1 MDYEYIFAHLTII
14 LTLAA
19 ASGILTGK
27 LKQPIMIGYIVAG
40 VLIGPNGLGLI
51 ASQEQVHFYSEL
63 GILLLL
69 FVIGMEL
76 NIKSFL
82 KMWKIPTLF
91 TVIQVVGSTVLA
103 VLMSHVFG
111 FPIYVSLLT
120 GFFTCLSSTAAI
132 VKVLEYL
139 GESKTDV
146 GHITIGILVAQ
157 DIVVVPMMLIIKE
170 CGKPLGI
177 SIVLELVFAISLVV
191 FMLKYLGKREQI
203 KLPVN
208 HLIPNQELVP
218 VVTLAS
224 VFIAATIVTL
234 FGLSEAYGAFLAGLF
249 IGNTQ
254 ARQNVLNSIK
264 PIQNVLLMVFFLS
277 VGLMFDMKFLF
288 QNWFVVLISLVLVT
302 SWKIFF
308 NSIILRMFSIEL
320 AKATSIGII
329 LAQLG
334 EFSLVLAT
342 VATQSGIIGT
352 YGQKLIVCI
361 TALSLSISPLFI
373 ALSKKTRNLSF
384 IGDNSAN
391 SIIKVIFSGRFSR
404 LVEILI
410 HRSKNTI
417 KNQIEKIKSKT
428 QEKET
433 ITITNNVLNQGVAAS
448 QENQDNISN
457 KNDSENINIQ
467 ENNTNHNQLALIDNN
482 KEVVVNIAQDSNRD
496 TSNTE
501 DNMQNSNNVLDD
513 TTNNNDENINNNEN
527 NTQHNNISG
536 DNINDENINNENIN
550 NIKNNMQH
558 DNNTLDNTDDKDV
571 TNNDNNI
578 KEINTNKNQEEIN
591 IKEPDI
597 SKDSRNID
605 DNANNTGNIEQV
617 NLSAKDSIG
626 NNNIEENNT
635 EDEKHNDIA
644 NSDSFNISNN
654 LHEENNKEF
663 SVNENNSAIKQDIH
677 DINNSENGSY
687 NTPNDTNQNEV
698 NQNNGASQSDASQP
712 NTSNSKSKKKL
723 TRVKKLFRKNKE

>member
-1 MDYEYIFAHLTII
+1 MYTYYIICYNTNMDYGYIFAHLTII

-19 ASGILTGK
+19 TSGILTGK
-27 LKQPIMIGYIVAG
+27 LKQPIMIGYIIAG
-40 VLIGPNGLGLI
+40 VLVGPSCFGLV

-91 TVIQVVGSTVLA
+91 TVIQVVGSALLA
-103 VLMSHVFG
+103 VLLSHVFG
-111 FPIYVSLLT
+111 FSVYVSLLT
-120 GFFTCLSSTAAI
+120 AFFTCLSSTAAI

-177 SIVLELVFAISLVV
+177 SIVLELAFAIGLVV
-191 FMLKYLGKREQI
+191 FMLKYLGKKEQI
-203 KLPVN
+203 RLPVN
-208 HLIPNQELVP
+208 HIVPNQELVP
-218 VVTLAS
+218 VVTLAA
-224 VFIAATIVTL
+224 VFISATVVTF

-288 QNWFVVLISLVLVT
+288 QNWFIVLLSLILVT

-308 NSIILRMFSIEL
+308 NSVILRMFSIEL

-342 VATQSGIIGT
+342 VATQSGIIGI

-373 ALSKKTRNLSF
+373 TLSKKTRNLSF
-384 IGDNSAN
+384 TGDNSAN
-391 SIIKVIFSGRFSR
+391 SIIKVIFSGRFSK

-410 HRSKNTI
+410 HRFKNTI
-417 KNQIEKIKSKT
+417 KNKIEKIKAHKEQAKEAVIAGIYSNTKDNDNISEET
-428 QEKET
+428 NSNTRNELNTKET
-433 ITITNNVLNQGVAAS
+433 DNITNNKSDIEKINSNTSDELNMKGMDS
-448 QENQDNISN
+448 STSN
-457 KNDSENINIQ
+457 KSDTEEINNDINNDTSSELKTTWTYSSTSNEKGESNNINIC
-467 ENNTNHNQLALIDNN
+467 EINIEEINNNVEKDSNTDNIKLNNSITKNSDVNINNQCLDDRIKASEKINEKKDYIDKTDVNN
-482 KEVVVNIAQDSNRD
+482 KNN
-496 TSNTE
+496 
-501 DNMQNSNNVLDD
+501 NNVLLIADSNKGSSQLSNKLDNENVEYVISNSNESANINIVDNEDD
-513 TTNNNDENINNNEN
+513 NVENI
-527 NTQHNNISG
+527 T
-536 DNINDENINNENIN
+536 
-550 NIKNNMQH
+550 
-558 DNNTLDNTDDKDV
+558 
-571 TNNDNNI
+571 
-578 KEINTNKNQEEIN
+578 
-591 IKEPDI
+591 
-597 SKDSRNID
+597 
-605 DNANNTGNIEQV
+605 
-617 NLSAKDSIG
+617 G
-626 NNNIEENNT
+626 NNNGINNV
-635 EDEKHNDIA
+635 ESVSIKV
-644 NSDSFNISNN
+644 DSKGNIVESNN
-654 LHEENNKEF
+654 E
-663 SVNENNSAIKQDIH
+663 VR
-677 DINNSENGSY
+677 NNSE
-687 NTPNDTNQNEV
+687 V
-698 NQNNGASQSDASQP
+698 INNKSDEIIEP
-712 NTSNSKSKKKL
+712 DNKKRTKKLRRLFKSKDKK
-723 TRVKKLFRKNKE
+723 